1 MVPYG
6 GSATGNGVGSFDS
19 NGVLRVSSLFFP
31 SVSFY
36 LEYIYVYFIIYIYNV
51 YKKYI
56 FSPYRQDYNFG
67 LTIYLAV
74 LLRMI
79 SELPLHFYVEK

>member
-1 MVPYG
+1 MSWGTGLFHMVPYG

-36 LEYIYVYFIIYIYNV
+36 LEYIYVYFIIYIM
-51 YKKYI
+51 YI
-56 FSPYRQDYNFG
+56 KNIYFPPIDKTIILVSPY
-67 LTIYLAV
+67 
-74 LLRMI
+74 I
-79 SELPLHFYVEK
+79 SLFYSE